1 MHIIIAVVTLTVNL
15 IKIQVLS
22 NPIKKKTTEKLD
34 KHNKNNKHP
43 LRNEKRI
50 RKSKYPSNCLTEYF
64 RREKEEI
71 FKCHY

>member
-34 KHNKNNKHP
+34 KHNKNIKHP
-43 LRNEKRI
+43 LSIEKRTNY
-50 RKSKYPSNCLTEYF
+50 KGS
-64 RREKEEI
+64 EKASTPVI
-71 FKCHY
+71 A